1 MSLAPKFAAHRLS
14 ADPAA
19 KSVHT
24 IELFLDYVCPFSKKM
39 FKTVYHDVFPVVM
52 ERYPDKVHFIFRQQ
66 IQPWHPSSTLVHEAG
81 LAVARLAPE
90 RFYPFSDA
98 LFEKQTDYFDV
109 EVVNEPRNR
118 TYERLAKLGAGVGVD
133 EKKLLELLRV
143 DGKPAPDGGL
153 NIGNKVTDD
162 LKLLVK
168 ANRLVGVHVTPTVI
182 FNGIV
187 DPSIQSSFTKQQ
199 WTEWLEKNVT

>member
-1 MSLAPKFAAHRLS
+1 
-14 ADPAA
+14 
-19 KSVHT
+19 
-24 IELFLDYVCPFSKKM
+24 M

-168 ANRLVGVHVTPTVI
+168 VCLALCPTSRWQTR
-182 FNGIV
+182 GSLA
-187 DPSIQSSFTKQQ
+187 DRRRKCRPTGSSEFMSRRR
-199 WTEWLEKNVT
+199 